1 MDFPEF
7 ESFGS
12 VISFL
17 YSYIERFLI
26 YVAQWLSLTR
36 MGIFERDNRTNTFSF
51 GHDNVMY
58 SWL

>member
-1 MDFPEF
+1 MDFHEF

-12 VISFL
+12 VIFFFVFVYREISDL
-17 YSYIERFLI
+17 RCS
-26 YVAQWLSLTR
+26 VALPGPHGL
-36 MGIFERDNRTNTFSF
+36 FERDNRTNTFSF